1 MKLPNKVTSY
11 EESILGK
18 LVPILDLL
26 SQKNMQIY
34 ELYAETR
41 EKYSSYS
48 DFVDA
53 LDCLFALR
61 NIEYLDDEEVLHYV
75 A

>member
-11 EESILGK
+11 EESVLGK
-18 LVPILDLL
+18 LVPILNLL
-26 SQKNMQIY
+26 SQKNMHIY

-41 EKYSSYS
+41 ALYNSYL
-48 DFVDA
+48 DFVDV

-61 NIEYLDDEEVLHYV
+61 KIEYFDNEGVLHYV

>member
-11 EESILGK
+11 EESILSK
-18 LVPILDLL
+18 LTPMLNLL

-34 ELYAETR
+34 ELYVETR
-41 EKYSSYS
+41 KQYSSYS

-61 NIEYLDDEEVLHYV
+61 KIEYLDNEEVLHYV

>member
-11 EESILGK
+11 EESVLSK
-18 LVPILDLL
+18 LIPILNLL

-34 ELYAETR
+34 ELYVETR
-41 EKYSSYS
+41 EQYGSYS

-61 NIEYLDDEEVLHYV
+61 KIEYLDKEEVLHYV

>member
-11 EESILGK
+11 EESVLSK
-18 LVPILDLL
+18 LLPILNLL
-26 SQKNMQIY
+26 SQKNMQIF
-34 ELYAETR
+34 ELYSETR
-41 EKYSSYS
+41 EQYSSYS
-48 DFVDA
+48 YFIDA

-61 NIEYLDDEEVLHYV
+61 KIEYLDQEEVLRYV